1 MSLGSPTTPR
11 SLFSAMILSVPFRL
25 FSLSLLATLALAAAE
40 GAPDAVPAPTPTS
53 APTPVL
59 VPAPQPTADLLEH
72 AVDSILRPFGI
83 QESGNTATHFIT
95 AAVLL
100 FAAVVLRRFATRLL
114 FGVFRRLAAQTKTTF
129 DDKLFPALES
139 PVNALFALIGTFA
152 ALKVLKLSPT
162 VDEAI
167 RFGAGLAFSL
177 IVLWLV
183 LRTLNTALQHAQ
195 SIAEEKG
202 LGVAAFMPWIRK
214 TLVALAAI
222 FGALVIAQSQ
232 GADVQAVLA
241 GLGIGGLAFA
251 LAAQDTIA
259 NVFGSVVV
267 AVDQPF
273 RAGEVVRIGGFTGT
287 IEEIGLRSTKVRG
300 EDRSLLIVPNKTM
313 ATDSIVNLSRFDGR
327 RVEQVLSLTYASGP
341 DALEGLISDL
351 RRTILAE
358 PEVDPSVVHVY
369 FRDFTAN
376 SLDVWIFYRIRD
388 SDLRKHLAL
397 RQRLN
402 LAFMRLVEARG
413 LVFAF
418 PTQSYVLQVADAARA
433 ASALGPAPAR
443 SAP

>member
-1 MSLGSPTTPR
+1 M
-11 SLFSAMILSVPFRL
+11 
-25 FSLSLLATLALAAAE
+25 
-40 GAPDAVPAPTPTS
+40 
-53 APTPVL
+53 
-59 VPAPQPTADLLEH
+59 
-72 AVDSILRPFGI
+72 DSILRPFGI

-100 FAAVVLRRFATRLL
+100 FAAVVLRRLATRLL
-114 FGVFRRLAAQTKTTF
+114 FGVFRRLAAKTKTTF

-167 RFGAGLAFSL
+167 RFGAGLAFAL
-177 IVLWLV
+177 IVLWLI

-195 SIAEEKG
+195 SIAEERA

-214 TLVALAAI
+214 TLVAVAAV

-327 RVEQVLSLTYASGP
+327 RVEQVLSLTYASRP
-341 DALEGLISDL
+341 DELEGLVSDL

-369 FRDFTAN
+369 FRDFTAS
-376 SLDVWIFYRIRD
+376 SLDLWIFYRIRD
-388 SDLRKHLAL
+388 PDLRKHLAL

-418 PTQSYVLQVADAARA
+418 PAQSYVLQVADPARA
-433 ASALGPAPAR
+433 ASALAAAPAR
-443 SAP
+443 TAP

>member
-1 MSLGSPTTPR
+1 
-11 SLFSAMILSVPFRL
+11 MILSAPFRVL
-25 FSLSLLATLALAAAE
+25 SLSLLATLAFTTAA
-40 GAPDAVPAPTPTS
+40 GAPDAAPASAPTVVPAPAPPPT
-53 APTPVL
+53 T
-59 VPAPQPTADLLEH
+59 DLLEH

-100 FAAVVLRRFATRLL
+100 FAAVVLRRLATRLL

-152 ALKVLKLSPT
+152 ALKVLKLSPM

-177 IVLWLV
+177 IVLWLI

-287 IEEIGLRSTKVRG
+287 IEEIGLRSTRVRG

-327 RVEQVLSLTYASGP
+327 RVEQVLSLTYASRPGEV
-341 DALEGLISDL
+341 EGLVQDL

-376 SLDVWIFYRIRD
+376 SIDVWIFYRVRD
-388 SDLRKHLAL
+388 PDLRKYLAL

-402 LAFMRLVEARG
+402 LAFMRLVETRG

-418 PTQSYVLQVADAARA
+418 PTQSYVLQLADAARVASAA
-433 ASALGPAPAR
+433 ASSPDR
-443 SAP
+443 TSA